1 MKRGGGFR
9 SSCFGLSRWICLTL
23 PILETQVV
31 STGGGGHLE
40 LLKRGGAFLT
50 YRSFC
55 PPDDLADRGLLG
67 VKSSF
72 YAHDALRLWEI
83 ISR

>member
-1 MKRGGGFR
+1 MLEFMLPSLLDSDG
-9 SSCFGLSRWICLTL
+9 CICLIL
-23 PILETQVV
+23 PIHAPQVV
-31 STGGGGHLE
+31 STGGGGHLD
-40 LLKRGGAFLT
+40 LLKKAGAFLS
-50 YRSFC
+50 YRSLC